1 MSPIFQQ
8 LHTKG
13 LLYTNITSFM
23 PIILSIHIIT
33 SLIYLLTS
41 LSLSVF
47 TLQTIS
53 IFPFKR
59 SMKRIL
65 FSPTYTMQYKKIFI

>member
-1 MSPIFQQ
+1 MSPTFQQ
-8 LHTKG
+8 LHTKC

-53 IFPFKR
+53 IFPLLC
-59 SMKRIL
+59 SMIQIL
-65 FSPTYTMQYKKIFI
+65 FPPTYTKPHKKISI